1 MRRVVAESNEKIFIM
16 IKNYVVMAWRNLLR
30 NRTLSVINLVGLSIS
45 VAFCLLLFYHIRWE
59 QGFDTFHAKKD
70 RLFRC
75 EQTSFGDQAAPGK
88 NEGVFALFTRD
99 YATKNQLV
107 FPMIAGPDLRR
118 TFPEVASFTRFDDQ
132 RSELVQA
139 GKNVYKEEQIIL
151 ADGNFFSNFSF
162 PLLKGDVRTALSSP
176 QNVVLSASAAKKYFG
191 DADAIGKTISLVNDS
206 GRLFRVMGVAADAPS
221 NSSLRYSLVFPVE
234 SDRQYLDYLKSGFH
248 RMNDVLIVELKPGV
262 DRAVF
267 EKKMNTWV
275 KHYMKPFVDTTFNKE
290 VPASVRDSYGWHL
303 RPFADCHYNVSQ
315 GWGHYTD
322 AKAIYQLLCIVVVIV
337 LLASLNYVMITV
349 SNAAA
354 RSQEVGVRKVMGASR
369 RSIIL
374 QSWTETQLTAGIA
387 VAIGLLLS
395 LMGVPLLQS
404 VIGSGVTEADL
415 SWREV
420 LGAALVLAFALGL
433 LAGYYPALLIS
444 GLKPVSIL
452 KSFSSVRINPR
463 FSKVLVVIQFT
474 CCVVLMTA
482 AFVIDRQMS
491 FISNKD
497 LGFDKD
503 QVLMI
508 HNASYD
514 RAFMAKARQGLY
526 DFARTQ
532 PAVFGWSSMGG
543 SLTGKQGSN
552 GFMLNGKEEWFRQT
566 NVDYTYFDLLKIK
579 FVAGRGFS
587 PDFPTDTAK
596 SLRACVVNE
605 TLWKMLGK
613 DARLGVMNKDLN
625 VTIIG
630 VVKDYN
636 YASLTR
642 KIEPQEHRLTTN
654 FASEFM
660 FRIRGGQVP
669 ETIAAFE
676 SAWKKAT
683 NNYPFSYSFLDA
695 SIAQMYESDL
705 RWQRAMRAA
714 SFFAILIACM
724 GLFGLSAIT
733 AINRTKEIGI
743 RKILGASVRDLV
755 TMLASGFAA
764 MVGVSIVIAIPLAWW
779 IMNRWLEDFAYRI
792 EISWWMFAAVGAMA
806 LLVALVTMSF
816 QVLKAAR
823 ANPVDALRA
832 E

>member
-1 MRRVVAESNEKIFIM
+1 M
-16 IKNYVVMAWRNLLR
+16 IKNYVVIAWRNLLR
-30 NRTLSVINLVGLSIS
+30 NRTLSVINLIGLSIS

-75 EQTSFGDQAAPGK
+75 EQTSFGEQTTPSK
-88 NEGVFALFTRD
+88 NGGLFAMLTGD
-99 YATKNQLV
+99 DDAKNQLA
-107 FPMIAGPDLRR
+107 FPMVAGPDLQH

-132 RSELVQA
+132 RTELVQA
-139 GKNVYKEEQIIL
+139 GKNVYKEDQIVL
-151 ADGNFFSNFSF
+151 ADGNFFGSFSF
-162 PLLKGDVRTALSSP
+162 PLLKGDVRTVLSEP
-176 QNVVLSASAAKKYFG
+176 GNVVLAASVAKKYFG
-191 DADAIGKTISLVNDS
+191 DADPMGKTISLVGDS
-206 GRLFRVMGVAADAPS
+206 GRLFRVTGVAADAPT
-221 NSSLRYSLVFPVE
+221 NSSLQYSLVFPVE
-234 SDRQYLDYLKSGFH
+234 SDRQYLDYLKHGFH
-248 RMNDVLIVELKPGV
+248 RMNGVLIVELKPGV
-262 DRAVF
+262 DGAVF

-275 KHYMKPFVDTTFNKE
+275 KHYIKPFVDTTFNKE
-290 VPASVRDSYGWHL
+290 VPASVRDSYSWHL
-303 RPFADCHYNVSQ
+303 RPFADCHYNVSA

-322 AKAIYQLLCIVVVIV
+322 AKAVYQLACIVIVIV
-337 LLASLNYVMITV
+337 LLASLNYVLITV

-354 RSQEVGVRKVMGASR
+354 RSQEVGVRKVLGAGR
-369 RSIIL
+369 RSVIL
-374 QSWTETQLTAGIA
+374 QFWVETQLLVGIA
-387 VAIGLLLS
+387 VIVGVGLALA
-395 LMGVPLLQS
+395 GVPLLKE
-404 VIGSGVTEADL
+404 VIGSGVRYADI
-415 SWREV
+415 SWGEV
-420 LGAALVLAFALGL
+420 LGAALVLALVLGL

-444 GLKPVSIL
+444 GLKPISIL

-463 FSKVLVVIQFT
+463 FSRVLVVIQFT

-491 FISNKD
+491 FIANKD

-508 HNASYD
+508 HNTSYD
-514 RAFMAKARQGLY
+514 RAFVANAKRQLF

-532 PAVFGWSSMGG
+532 PAVLGWSSMAG
-543 SLTGKQGSN
+543 SLTGSQGSN
-552 GFMLNGKEEWFRQT
+552 GFMLNGKEEWYRQT
-566 NVDYTYFDLLKIK
+566 NVDYGYFDFMKIK
-579 FVAGRGFS
+579 FAAGRGFS
-587 PDFPTDTAK
+587 PAFPTDTVKA
-596 SLRACVVNE
+596 LRACVVNE

-636 YASLTR
+636 IASLSK
-642 KIEPQEHRLTTN
+642 KIDPQEHRLVPW

-660 FRIRGGQVP
+660 FKIKGGQMP
-669 ETIAAFE
+669 ATIAAFE
-676 SAWKKAT
+676 SEWKKAT

-733 AINRTKEIGI
+733 AVNRTKEIGI

-764 MVGVSIVIAIPLAWW
+764 MVGVAIVIAIPVAWW

-792 EISWWMFAAVGAMA
+792 EVSWWMFAAVGAMA

>member
-1 MRRVVAESNEKIFIM
+1 M
-16 IKNYVVMAWRNLLR
+16 IKNYVVIAWRNLLR
-30 NRTLSVINLVGLSIS
+30 NRTLSVINLFGLSVS

-59 QGFDTFHAKKD
+59 QSFDTFHAKKD

-75 EQTSFGDQAAPGK
+75 EMTSFGDQTAPSKKG
-88 NEGVFALFTRD
+88 GLFAMLTRD
-99 YATKNQLV
+99 YDTKNQLA
-107 FPMIAGPDLRR
+107 FPMVAGPDLQR
-118 TFPEVASFTRFDDQ
+118 TFPEVASFTRFEDQ
-132 RSELVQA
+132 RTALVQA
-139 GKNVYKEEQIIL
+139 GNNVYKEEQIIL

-176 QNVVLSASAAKKYFG
+176 QNVVLSASTAKKYFG

-206 GRLFRVMGVAADAPS
+206 GRLFRVTGIAADAPT

-234 SDRQYLDYLKSGFH
+234 SDRQYLDDLNDGFN

-267 EKKMNTWV
+267 EQKMNTWV
-275 KHYMKPFVDTTFNKE
+275 KGYIKPYMDTVWNKG
-290 VPASVRDSYGWHL
+290 VAASVRDSYGWHL
-303 RPFADCHYNVSQ
+303 RSFADCHYNVSTD
-315 GWGHYTD
+315 WGHYTD

-337 LLASLNYVMITV
+337 LLASLNYVLITV

-354 RSQEVGVRKVMGASR
+354 RSQEVGVRKVMGAGR

-395 LMGVPLLQS
+395 WLGLPLLRS
-404 VIGSGVTEADL
+404 VIGSGVSFADL
-415 SWREV
+415 SWKEV
-420 LGAALVLAFALGL
+420 LGAALALAFALGL

-463 FSKVLVVIQFT
+463 FSRVLVVVQFT
-474 CCVVLMTA
+474 CCVVLMSA
-482 AFVIDRQMS
+482 AFVIDRQMN
-491 FISNKD
+491 FIANKD

-508 HNASYD
+508 HNTSYD
-514 RAFMAKARQGLY
+514 RAFIANVRQRLF

-532 PAVFGWSSMGG
+532 PAVLGWSSMGG
-543 SLTGKQGSN
+543 SLTGRMSTN
-552 GFMLNGKEEWFRQT
+552 GFMLNGKQEWYRQT
-566 NVDYTYFDLLKIK
+566 NVDYTYFDFLKMK
-579 FVAGRGFS
+579 FAAGRRFS
-587 PDFPTDTAK
+587 PAFPTDTAK
-596 SLRACVVNE
+596 SVRASVVNE

-613 DARLGVMNKDLN
+613 DAKLGVLNKDLH

-636 YASLTR
+636 FASLTK
-642 KIEPQEHRLTTN
+642 KIEPQEHRLTTG

-660 FRIRGGQVP
+660 FKIKAGQMP
-669 ETIAAFE
+669 ATIAAFGSE
-676 SAWKKAT
+676 WKKAT
-683 NNYPFSYSFLDA
+683 NNYPFSYGFLDA
-695 SIAQMYESDL
+695 SIAQMYESDM

-733 AINRTKEIGI
+733 AVNRTKEIGI

-764 MVGVSIVIAIPLAWW
+764 MVGASILIAIPLAWW

-792 EISWWMFAAVGAMA
+792 EISWWMFVVVGAVA
-806 LLVALVTMSF
+806 LLVALITMSF
-816 QVLKAAR
+816 QVLRAAR
-823 ANPVDALRA
+823 ANPVDALRS